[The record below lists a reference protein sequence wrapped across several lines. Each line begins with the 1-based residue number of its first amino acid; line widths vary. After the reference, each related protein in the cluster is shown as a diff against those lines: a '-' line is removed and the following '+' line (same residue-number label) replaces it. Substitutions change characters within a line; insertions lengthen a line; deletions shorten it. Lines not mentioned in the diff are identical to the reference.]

1 MVLYLRGREGR
12 VDPDWAMP
20 LGPEICGSFLGSSWP
35 ALLARSRMSLEDDE
49 EEEGEG

>member
-1 MVLYLRGREGR
+1 M
-12 VDPDWAMP
+12 DPDWAMP

-35 ALLARSRMSLEDDE
+35 ALLARSRMSLEDNEEE